1 MGQSN
6 TAEAERRK
14 MMSSKRSSDT
24 RSPEFLPILLLTM
37 FVLIVFLGYAVIHGI
52 SHDTR
57 GTESTPEP
65 SASETSELPTELS
78 GETTAE
84 DTSRESVSETTQKET
99 STEGKSTEEKSTAES
114 TKKDEATTKKPEK
127 TTSAT
132 SKTSKE
138 TTTKKP
144 KETVR
149 ETTSKKGTAL
159 DADTLFKNSLFIGDS
174 RTEGLRLFSGIKSGT
189 FYSNTGL
196 TVDQVSSVKFVTD
209 GKTKKTVIQAL
220 QGKKFDKIL
229 IALGMNELGWP
240 SAKVY
245 SDKYQEMIKQ
255 IRKYQP
261 KTPIYIQSIIQVSKS
276 KSDSHAYMTRENVN
290 KFNAALK
297 KLADNKTIFYIDV
310 NPKLIDKN
318 GYLKADYSSDGV
330 HLVYA
335 KYAIWLQELVDYFN
349 K

>member
-1 MGQSN
+1 
-6 TAEAERRK
+6 
-14 MMSSKRSSDT
+14 MSSKRSSDT

-52 SHDTR
+52 SYDTR

-65 SASETSELPTELS
+65 SASETSDLATELS

-84 DTSRESVSETTQKET
+84 DTSRDSVSGTTQKET
-99 STEGKSTEEKSTAES
+99 STEGKSTAES
-114 TKKDEATTKKPEK
+114 TKKDEATKATTNTPEK

-132 SKTSKE
+132 SKTAKE

-144 KETVR
+144 KETAR

-196 TVDQVSSVKFVTD
+196 TVDQVNTVKFVTD

-261 KTPIYIQSIIQVSKS
+261 DTPIYIQSIIQVSKS

-290 KFNAALK
+290 KFNDALK

-310 NPKLIDKN
+310 NPKLIDKD